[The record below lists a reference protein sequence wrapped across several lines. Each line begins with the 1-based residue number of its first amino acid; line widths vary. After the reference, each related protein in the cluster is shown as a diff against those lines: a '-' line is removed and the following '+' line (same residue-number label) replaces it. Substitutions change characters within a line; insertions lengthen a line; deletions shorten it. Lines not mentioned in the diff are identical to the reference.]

1 MMEEQ
6 QASDAL
12 RFASDEIYHGQGE
25 RGLAVDGEL
34 CQGIDG
40 RKRQTLINIRVA
52 L

>member
-34 CQGIDG
+34 FQLTGG
-40 RKRQTLINIRVA
+40 NARP
-52 L
+52 